1 MLWAVGSGILAIMLS
16 IITAFGCRFNCPYC
30 IWRQEGRGYDP
41 YFYDRARWLSSFYQ
55 NVNET
60 FSISG
65 GGDPLEDFNLHERFW
80 GRIEALCESRKI
92 QYDIH
97 TSFYTISK
105 RPFKSIRK
113 MVVHIRNQNFRAIYA
128 DRVVMVVNNELTV
141 EGMRLFEHSHPY
153 IELSYREVVGDGF
166 KPSEDV
172 LAFAQNIQSRRLNG
186 RFIRQDDY
194 NQYLFPDGSI
204 RTVFRDKKM

>member
-1 MLWAVGSGILAIMLS
+1 MLS

-30 IWRQEGRGYDP
+30 IWRQEKRVYDP
-41 YFYDRARWLSSFYQ
+41 CFYDRVAWLSSFYRS
-55 NVNET
+55 VNET

-65 GGDPLEDFNLHERFW
+65 GGDPLEDFSLHERFW
-80 GRIEALCESRKI
+80 NRIWALCKSKEI

-97 TSFYTISK
+97 TSFHTASK
-105 RPFKSIRK
+105 NRFKNIRK
-113 MVVHIRNQNFRAIYA
+113 LVVHIRNHNFRAVYA
-128 DRVVMVVNNELTV
+128 DRVVMVADQKLTID
-141 EGMRLFEHSHPY
+141 GMKLFERNHPN
-153 IELSYREVVGDGF
+153 IELSYREVVGDEF

-172 LAFAQNIQSRRLNG
+172 LTFAQSIHERRNNG

-204 RTVFRDKKM
+204 RTVFREEL